1 MESRKIVFRET
12 AVVLIGEIIC
22 TAVMFCVFALL
33 GSFGSPVILGGIVGS
48 VLAVANFFFMAVGAS
63 LAADKA
69 EQQNVKGGKGII
81 RSSYVL
87 RLVILFLI
95 LFACAKSGFFNLLAL
110 ALPILF
116 VRPVITIAEFFRKS
130 GEKKA

>member
-22 TAVMFCVFALL
+22 TAVMCCVFALL

-63 LAADKA
+63 LATDKA

-130 GEKKA
+130 GEKKV

>member
-22 TAVMFCVFALL
+22 TAVMCCVFALL

-130 GEKKA
+130 GEKKV